1 MSSLTIITVLKNP
14 GRELVI
20 TWTKL
25 QTLQLNKSS
34 TIKWLIIDSSDSP
47 CLINPIPGIEI
58 THLFETDTGIYNAM
72 NKALKYIDTEFY
84 IFINSGDFILQKLI
98 STLTNNSKNV
108 VTCYGSKW
116 HNADLSESKT
126 YRRKIRPSLGL
137 LPNHQGMVFPLT
149 FRQYIYD
156 ESFPIA
162 ADQDLKLRL
171 YFQGLLKISETIG
184 VSSLNGGKSQRIG
197 SRFDV
202 ASRSQETFRVMRKHF
217 GLVYSVIVTI
227 LYFTIYVR
235 KWVIKR

>member
-84 IFINSGDFILQKLI
+84 ILEMRLM
-98 STLTNNSKNV
+98 
-108 VTCYGSKW
+108 
-116 HNADLSESKT
+116 
-126 YRRKIRPSLGL
+126 LG
-137 LPNHQGMVFPLT
+137 T
-149 FRQYIYD
+149 
-156 ESFPIA
+156 
-162 ADQDLKLRL
+162 
-171 YFQGLLKISETIG
+171 
-184 VSSLNGGKSQRIG
+184 
-197 SRFDV
+197 
-202 ASRSQETFRVMRKHF
+202 
-217 GLVYSVIVTI
+217 
-227 LYFTIYVR
+227 
-235 KWVIKR
+235 